1 MVGTFLVEL
10 LQDIPEAPQYELQS
24 LSETGKFE
32 ILNNSGNFFLIHG
45 DWDGLRN
52 AAYVR
57 RVVNILS
64 SASQLEDLAASTVLP
79 EGKFFVR
86 FQDSS
91 DCHNSGIE
99 PSIGDMLG
107 GKGRVSFRNPD
118 FVVRV
123 YHLDMWY
130 AGLEI
135 FSGIGKE
142 LHSRRAPM
150 RPFFSPISI
159 DPRHA
164 RFMVNITGT
173 KDGETILDPFC
184 GTGGILLEA
193 GLMGRRVLGNDWS
206 LQMATGAKLNLKYFG
221 VRDYQIGND
230 DFLKLEIS
238 EPVAAIATDF
248 PYGKNSRLSQKNLEQ
263 LYGGSF
269 RKFHSILPEGR
280 RAVVVVS
287 ERKFLDLA
295 TDYFHTE
302 KVFQFRVHRSLTR
315 YFAVLKRK

>member
-1 MVGTFLVEL
+1 MVGNYLVEL

-24 LSETGKFE
+24 LSE
-32 ILNNSGNFFLIHG
+32 SGNFKILKNSGSFFLING
-45 DWDGLRN
+45 SWDILRN

-57 RVVNILS
+57 RVVNVLS
-64 SASQLEDLAASTVLP
+64 NSAEMEGLAGSFLP
-79 EGKFFVR
+79 DGKFYVR

-91 DCHNSGIE
+91 DCHDSSIE
-99 PSIGDMLG
+99 PSIGDLLG
-107 GKGRVSFRNPD
+107 GKGRVSFKDPD

-123 YHLDMWY
+123 YHLDSWY
-130 AGLEI
+130 AGVEI

-164 RFMVNITGT
+164 RFMVNIAGT
-173 KDGETILDPFC
+173 KEGETILDPFC

-193 GLMGRRVLGNDWS
+193 GLMGRKVLGNDWS
-206 LQMATGAKLNLKYFG
+206 LQMTTGARLNLKYFG
-221 VRDYQIGND
+221 VRDYIIGND
-230 DFLKLEIS
+230 DFLEMEIR
-238 EPVAAIATDF
+238 EPVAAIVTDF

-263 LYGGSF
+263 LYGASF
-269 RKFHSILPEGR
+269 RKFHAILPEGR
-280 RAVVVVS
+280 KGVVVVS
-287 ERKFLDLA
+287 ERKLLDLA
-295 TDYFHTE
+295 KDYFHIE
-302 KVFQFRVHRSLTR
+302 KIFQFRVHRSLTR